1 MKEVSKTEGG
11 SIKSSTISSFEGA
24 SLFTGA
30 TGRSHWGQ
38 YWLNSTDPSSRSND
52 PGKTNKGVWAGRILF
67 IFVLTTLL
75 CVLAW
80 LAFKLLSDHE
90 SRLAETQFQSISER
104 ALVQAKDGLLSR
116 RWAAVAMAHFVSDL
130 YPSADQWPF
139 IEWFN
144 FEEVVESMLE
154 TSRGEEMGF
163 VPFVKPENL
172 TDFEEFAKEVY
183 RKKGFPNDTAVDP
196 NYGFGVWGRDR
207 SVTPPKKYHDTTAE
221 TPYESP
227 YEYELLAP
235 IFRTDEGV
243 HPVLLFNVHSQKFTG
258 EAIDKMISCSE
269 IRKEMYYDQV
279 MTEGNASEV
288 VPVSLPPHQCGVL
301 TDVFYNVK
309 LGGRFAVGNFLPIYP
324 RNNPL
329 EVSQEVGDTCPEA
342 IKGDILNCFFAKP
355 FFRLWGIFQ
364 QCLQS
369 IHC

>member
-1 MKEVSKTEGG
+1 MKKARKTESGS
-11 SIKSSTISSFEGA
+11 SIKSGTIGSYEGT
-24 SLFTGA
+24 LHTG
-30 TGRSHWGQ
+30 TKSHWGH
-38 YWLNSTDPSSRSND
+38 YWLSATDTTSRSND
-52 PGKTNKGVWAGRILF
+52 PGKTNRGVWAGRILF
-67 IFVLTTLL
+67 IIVLTTLL
-75 CVLAW
+75 GVLAW

-116 RWAAVAMAHFVSDL
+116 RWAAVTMAHFVSDL

-139 IEWFN
+139 IEWLN
-144 FEEVVESMLE
+144 FEEVVGSMLE
-154 TSRGEEMGF
+154 TSRGEDMGF

-172 TDFEEFAKEVY
+172 TEFEEFAKEVY

-196 NYGFGVWGRDR
+196 DYGFGVWGRDK

-258 EAIDKMISCSE
+258 EAIDKMLSCSE
-269 IRKEMYYDQV
+269 IRKENYYDQV
-279 MTEGNASEV
+279 MAEVNASEA
-288 VPVSLPPHQCGVL
+288 VPALPPHQCGVI

-324 RNNPL
+324 RNDPL
-329 EVSQEVGDTCPEA
+329 EVSQDDEDTCPKVVKET
-342 IKGDILNCFFAKP
+342 F
-355 FFRLWGIFQ
+355 
-364 QCLQS
+364 
-369 IHC
+369 